1 MNNSRR
7 RKQHTRG
14 RTLCFYSI
22 AVVAVAAAAAVG
34 FLYFVYTPLLPPAAA
49 GSQAT
54 AGKTFSGK
62 NSGSV
67 NLNFLYSPNAVLINR
82 ETGSAL
88 AENNSAQ
95 RIYPASLTKIMTAV
109 LAIEHTK
116 DLNSTI
122 TLPYGFFERLYEEGA
137 SMAGF
142 APGEEVTYRDLL
154 YGILLPSGAEC
165 CMAFAEGISGS
176 EEAFTGLMN
185 QKAEALGMKNT
196 HFCNCTG
203 LHSAG
208 HYSTVEDIAILMR
221 YALENQDFR
230 RAFTSSFYTTVSTG
244 QHPQGFTFYSSM
256 FRHLD
261 GTEVPGGKILGGKT
275 GFTDEAGLCLA
286 SLAEVNGTEYILVTA
301 KANGTV
307 DTEPFHILDAI
318 NVYNQIADK

>member
-14 RTLCFYSI
+14 RTLRFYSI

-54 AGKTFSGK
+54 AGKTFSSK

-122 TLPYGFFERLYEEGA
+122 TLPYGFLKGCMKRVPLWRALRRVKRL
-137 SMAGF
+137 
-142 APGEEVTYRDLL
+142 RI
-154 YGILLPSGAEC
+154 GIYYTE
-165 CMAFAEGISGS
+165 
-176 EEAFTGLMN
+176 
-185 QKAEALGMKNT
+185 
-196 HFCNCTG
+196 
-203 LHSAG
+203 
-208 HYSTVEDIAILMR
+208 YSS
-221 YALENQDFR
+221 R
-230 RAFTSSFYTTVSTG
+230 RAPNAVWRLPKGYPA
-244 QHPQGFTFYSSM
+244 QRKRLQG
-256 FRHLD
+256 
-261 GTEVPGGKILGGKT
+261 
-275 GFTDEAGLCLA
+275 
-286 SLAEVNGTEYILVTA
+286 
-301 KANGTV
+301 
-307 DTEPFHILDAI
+307 
-318 NVYNQIADK
+318 

>member
-1 MNNSRR
+1 M
-7 RKQHTRG
+7 
-14 RTLCFYSI
+14 
-22 AVVAVAAAAAVG
+22 
-34 FLYFVYTPLLPPAAA
+34 
-49 GSQAT
+49 
-54 AGKTFSGK
+54 
-62 NSGSV
+62 
-67 NLNFLYSPNAVLINR
+67 INR

-203 LHSAG
+203 LHSPG
-208 HYSTVEDIAILMR
+208 HYSTVEDIAILLR

-261 GTEVPGGKILGGKT
+261 GTVVPGGKILGGKT

-301 KANGTV
+301 KANGTL